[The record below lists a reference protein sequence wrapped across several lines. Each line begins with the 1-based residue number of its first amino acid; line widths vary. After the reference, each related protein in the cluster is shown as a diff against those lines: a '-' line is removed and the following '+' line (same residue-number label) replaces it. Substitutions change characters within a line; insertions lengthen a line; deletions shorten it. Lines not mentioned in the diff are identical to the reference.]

1 MSRFDKRAGGTAVP
15 ESERTSLK
23 AFQAEAARAHEQ
35 ERQQRRAAHQQHP
48 PSTTLAAAAA
58 PAAKPLHKQVD
69 ELTLDDDAP
78 IVADDDDGRTLL
90 ASDAAERSACGG
102 RELDACTVLIL
113 MHSAQDRLLAQD
125 QDNNSQTSVAALLAH
140 HLKLR
145 KGELVVHLDPQT
157 NLRSRS
163 LSALFDEQEAR
174 GPSRNGD
181 GSHEEAVDVRLPRD
195 QARNL
200 VATVTAAA
208 ESINAKASVLHDPFD
223 DEGKLKDNE
232 GSPGTETASSA
243 NDAATRERWR
253 GRTLRLLVRKVP
265 ESAEEINEVRVCV
278 VGNVDAGKS
287 SLLGVLTKGRLDDGR
302 GRARVALF
310 RHKHEIE
317 SGRTSSVGLEVLGF
331 GPDGREVVPEAHG
344 SMAERRVE
352 SSFCVR
358 LRLISFLNIALNST
372 ASRKQQVSWE
382 AISAQSSKVL
392 SFTDLAGHER
402 YLKTTL
408 FGLTSSS
415 PDFILLIIGGNAG
428 LIGMSKEH
436 LSVALALSVPVVAV
450 VTKVDMTPPNVLEQT
465 LKQLN
470 KILRSP
476 GCRKQPVYVKD
487 SGMACELAA
496 GFAAAKACPIFLVS
510 NVTGE
515 GLTLLRTFL
524 NVARSVAD
532 AEFPVDAPFECPIT
546 DCFSV
551 PFVGTVVSGVI
562 MGGRVSVGDTILLGP
577 DSLGAFLPTAVK
589 SIQRKRVNVEHAE
602 AGQSVSFALKRTK
615 RAAVRKG
622 MVLLAKPEVGPGPV
636 ATRRFEGTV
645 LILYH
650 NSLISPHYQAML
662 HSGPIRQTVQIE
674 SLRDKPCVRTGDR
687 ASAIFRFL
695 KHGEFLRPGDNFILR
710 EGRTKVLGVVT
721 KLLSPSKTAGE

>member
-1 MSRFDKRAGGTAVP
+1 MSRFDRRATGSTTT
-15 ESERTSLK
+15 ETQERTSLK

-35 ERQQRRAAHQQHP
+35 ERQQRLVAHHAA
-48 PSTTLAAAAA
+48 SATTATDAKA
-58 PAAKPLHKQVD
+58 PKSQPLHKQFED
-69 ELTLDDDAP
+69 LTIRDNHEDSNAV
-78 IVADDDDGRTLL
+78 INNDDDGRTLL
-90 ASDAAERSACGG
+90 
-102 RELDACTVLIL
+102 
-113 MHSAQDRLLAQD
+113 DRLLGKD
-125 QDNNSQTSVAALLAH
+125 DDESQSNHASIAALLAH

-145 KGELVVHLDPQT
+145 KGELVLQLDPLG

-163 LSALFDEQEAR
+163 LGALFDDQDH
-174 GPSRNGD
+174 STSTNGTSQTNGSDDNATPHAD
-181 GSHEEAVDVRLPRD
+181 GIDRISRD
-195 QARNL
+195 QLDAAVTTL
-200 VATVTAAA
+200 KTVAD
-208 ESINAKASVLHDPFD
+208 SINAKLSLLHNPFD
-223 DEGKLKDNE
+223 DHGNLKE
-232 GSPGTETASSA
+232 IESSGGTETASSA
-243 NDAATRERWR
+243 NDAATQTRWR

-265 ESAEEINEVRVCV
+265 DSAEEINEVRVCV

-310 RHKHEIE
+310 RHKHEVE

-331 GPDGREVVPEAHG
+331 SPDGHVVVPETHG
-344 SMAERRVE
+344 APE
-352 SSFCVR
+352 
-358 LRLISFLNIALNST
+358 ST

-382 AISAQSSKVL
+382 EISSKSSKVI

-415 PDFILLIIGGNAG
+415 PDFVLLIIGGNAG

-436 LSVALALSVPVVAV
+436 LSVALALSVPVVAI

-487 SGMACELAA
+487 TGMACELAA
-496 GFAAAKACPIFLVS
+496 GFASAKACPIFLVS

-515 GLTLLRTFL
+515 GLPNLRTFL

-551 PFVGTVVSGVI
+551 SFVGTVVSGTI
-562 MGGRVSVGDTILLGP
+562 MAGRISVGDTILIGP

-589 SIQRKRVNVEHAE
+589 SIQRKRVNVDHAE

-622 MVLLAKPEVGPGPV
+622 MVLLAKPETGPGPV

-687 ASAIFRFL
+687 ASAVFRFL
-695 KHGEFLRPGDNFILR
+695 KYGEFLRPGDNFILR

-721 KLLSPSKTAGE
+721 KLLPSVKSANES